1 MIQAGA
7 VKMWVNNKP
16 YIAVKFIGFYEASK
30 DESAKWCQSPPRAKY
45 EGFVVFIVCKVRC
58 PCEEVRK
65 RGTRGKRWKLT
76 GFTVTENKEKNVKKE
91 GNVLLRSKTGFWPN
105 LYWYS

>member
-7 VKMWVNNKP
+7 VKMWVNNRP

-65 RGTRGKRWKLT
+65 RGARGKRWKLT
-76 GFTVTENKEKNVKKE
+76 GFTVMENKEKMSRKKE
-91 GNVLLRSKTGFWPN
+91 MSC
-105 LYWYS
+105 